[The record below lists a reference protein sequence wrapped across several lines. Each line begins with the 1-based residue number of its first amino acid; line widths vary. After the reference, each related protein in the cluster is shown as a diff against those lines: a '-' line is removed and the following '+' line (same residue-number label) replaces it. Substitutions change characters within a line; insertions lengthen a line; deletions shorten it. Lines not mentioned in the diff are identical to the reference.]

1 MLASYQATVITKT
14 EIEST
19 KMIFSD
25 KYPESFKDGK
35 LITED
40 GYNNRFFFT
49 KYEND
54 DRINIKH
61 ELVGDSFKYVV
72 QKEGEDGYD

>member
-1 MLASYQATVITKT
+1 
-14 EIEST
+14 
-19 KMIFSD
+19 MIFSD

-72 QKEGEDGYD
+72 